1 MDRDQSL
8 RQHLSKLLD
17 WEDAHVGFERSIK
30 GIDPKLSGVVPEG
43 FAHSAWQLLEHLRI
57 CQFDILD
64 FCRNSE
70 YVERAMEEYWP
81 PDLAPPSARAWNES
95 VAAFRR
101 DLKELKCLAANP
113 AIDLFEPVP
122 HGAGQTYLRELLL
135 VADHNAYHVGQIIAV
150 RRSLGIWKH

>member
-30 GIDPKLSGVVPEG
+30 GIDPKLSGVVPKG
-43 FAHSAWQLLEHLRI
+43 FAHSSWQLLEHLRI

-64 FCRNSE
+64 FCRNPE
-70 YVERAMEEYWP
+70 YEERAMEVYWP
-81 PDLAPPSARAWNES
+81 PDTAPSSARAWNES

-101 DLKELKCLAANP
+101 DLKELKRLAADP
-113 AIDLFEPVP
+113 DVDLFEPIP

-150 RRSLGIWKH
+150 RRSLGIWKN